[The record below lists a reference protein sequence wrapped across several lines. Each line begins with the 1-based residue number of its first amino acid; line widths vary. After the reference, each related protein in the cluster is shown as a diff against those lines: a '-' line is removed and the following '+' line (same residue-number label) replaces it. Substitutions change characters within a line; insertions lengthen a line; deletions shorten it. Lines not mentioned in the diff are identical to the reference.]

1 MKKVLLGL
9 CLMDQDGSVFT
20 TRQIG
25 TEWSVDLE
33 KDLKSG
39 LNKYVLEEIAA
50 IMTENLVQNLKS
62 DEVQEMLKEV
72 QDGDW
77 ETECVE

>member
-33 KDLKSG
+33 EDLKSG
-39 LNKYVLEEIAA
+39 SNKYLLEEIAA
-50 IMTENLVQNLKS
+50 IMTENLVHNLKS
-62 DEVQEMLKEV
+62 DKVQEMLKEV
-72 QDGDW
+72 QAGDW
-77 ETECVE
+77 Q